1 MEKNLKS
8 NKGRM
13 RYQKPLIEQ
22 VELKPEEA
30 VLTACKEINKNP
42 GPGTVCKSGGPAC
55 QRLGS

>member
-8 NKGRM
+8 IKGKKL
-13 RYQKPLIEQ
+13 YKKPLIEH

-30 VLTACKEINKNP
+30 VLTGCKEVNNNP
-42 GPGTVCKSGGPAC
+42 GPTGVCKSGGPAC

>member
-8 NKGRM
+8 IKGKKP
-13 RYQKPLIEQ
+13 YQKPLIEQ
-22 VELKPEEA
+22 IELKPEEA
-30 VLTACKEINKNP
+30 VLTACKAVNNNP